1 MKNGFVVFE
10 KTNYDKYT
18 PKVNEIKKSI
28 KILAFHGYTI
38 LDVENNVIHK
48 WNIDDNKKHNISY
61 NRVPKQKK

>member
-1 MKNGFVVFE
+1 MKMALLFLKKQIMINIHQR
-10 KTNYDKYT
+10 
-18 PKVNEIKKSI
+18 VNEIKKSI